1 MFHRLWT
8 LIRKELQSLLREP
21 QTRAILVLPVLLQ
34 VVLFPFA
41 ATLEVTNATI
51 AIYNEDNGKHSVE
64 LTQRFA
70 RAKAFTHVLLLES
83 PQAIQP
89 TIDTQKA
96 LLLVRFPADF
106 SRNLD
111 AFQTAPMQL
120 ILDGRNS
127 NSAQIAA
134 NYLQQVVKDYQQ
146 ELMAG
151 KPKPNNSELVVRNW
165 YNPNLDY
172 KWFVV
177 PSLIAMIT
185 TIGVMIVTSLSVAR
199 EREQGTLDQ
208 LLVSPLD
215 TLIDAGAD
223 ALELGIPFSDPLAD
237 GPTIQNAT
245 LRAFAAGVTP
255 SQCFE
260 MLAAIRQKHP
270 TIPIGL
276 LMYANL
282 VFSRGIDAFY
292 AECARVGVDS
302 VLVADVPVEESAP
315 FRQAAMRHNVA
326 PIFICP
332 PNADDDLLRQ
342 IASYGRGYTYLLSR
356 AGVTGAENKAA
367 LPLHHLVEK
376 LAEYHAAPPL
386 QGFGISSPDQV
397 TAAIDAKAAGAISG
411 SAIVKI
417 IEKNVDKPE
426 QMLAELHAFVTSMKD
441 ATRKA

>member
-1 MFHRLWT
+1 MERYDNVFEELKSRQEGAFVPFVT
-8 LIRKELQSLLREP
+8 LGDPGPEQSLK
-21 QTRAILVLPVLLQ
+21 I
-34 VVLFPFA
+34 
-41 ATLEVTNATI
+41 I
-51 AIYNEDNGKHSVE
+51 
-64 LTQRFA
+64 
-70 RAKAFTHVLLLES
+70 
-83 PQAIQP
+83 
-89 TIDTQKA
+89 
-96 LLLVRFPADF
+96 
-106 SRNLD
+106 
-111 AFQTAPMQL
+111 
-120 ILDGRNS
+120 
-127 NSAQIAA
+127 
-134 NYLQQVVKDYQQ
+134 
-146 ELMAG
+146 
-151 KPKPNNSELVVRNW
+151 
-165 YNPNLDY
+165 
-172 KWFVV
+172 
-177 PSLIAMIT
+177 
-185 TIGVMIVTSLSVAR
+185 
-199 EREQGTLDQ
+199 
-208 LLVSPLD
+208 D
-215 TLIDAGAD
+215 TLIEAGAD

-245 LRAFAAGVTP
+245 LRAFASGVTP
-255 SQCFE
+255 TQCFE

-282 VFSRGIDAFY
+282 VFNRGIDEFY

-332 PNADDDLLRQ
+332 PNADDELLRQ

-376 LAEYHAAPPL
+376 LAEYHAALPL

-426 QMLAELHAFVTSMKD
+426 QMLAELKAFVTAMKA
-441 ATRKA
+441 ATRKV